1 MVEVMPG
8 LKKKVVQYQG
18 GGEERCLTNIVVKD
32 DLKSGKP
39 ALGKLQ
45 HQPSDLDLQF
55 QDKELVFLPVFT
67 PLGPWK

>member
-8 LKKKVVQYQG
+8 LKKSG
-18 GGEERCLTNIVVKD
+18 RGERCLKNTVVKD

-45 HQPSDLDLQF
+45 HQPSDLDLEF